1 MFTQA
6 PSVRLCS
13 VLVAI
18 GMAVGSA
25 GCGQNQSPTR
35 PAQLSGAETHGAQV
49 LASTNSADAPVGPEL
64 AAVRQATARFHD
76 VTVAYG
82 AGYTTED
89 EPCVASPMGAMGVH
103 APNFALIGDPALDA
117 ARPELLLY
125 APTSNGRLKLVGVEY
140 FRAVLL
146 RNVTTGEVGP
156 RFESAKWDT
165 AQYELVTPQPR
176 LLGQGFE
183 LDPPPAPGVPWH
195 WSLHVWIWA
204 HNPSGMFSPWNPSI
218 SCG

>member
-1 MFTQA
+1 MWHRRSPEGPAVAVFRTGPRLIHKTGRFPPRPRVEAHTMFTQA

-35 PAQLSGAETHGAQV
+35 PAQLSGAEAHGAQV
-49 LASTNSADAPVGPEL
+49 LASTNSADAPLGPEL

-103 APNFALIGDPALDA
+103 APNFALLGDPALD
-117 ARPELLLY
+117 
-125 APTSNGRLKLVGVEY
+125 
-140 FRAVLL
+140 
-146 RNVTTGEVGP
+146 
-156 RFESAKWDT
+156 
-165 AQYELVTPQPR
+165 
-176 LLGQGFE
+176 
-183 LDPPPAPGVPWH
+183 
-195 WSLHVWIWA
+195 
-204 HNPSGMFSPWNPSI
+204 
-218 SCG
+218 